1 MLTST
6 TDLVRYSSDAS
17 PYRMLPRV
25 VVRPRDTEQL
35 VAVLAAA
42 RLAGRGVTFRA
53 GGTSLNGQS
62 QGDDVM
68 IDMREHFRDIEV
80 LDEGARLRSQPGV
93 ILFRANALL
102 APKGRVL
109 GPDPAS
115 GSAAT
120 IGGVFANNASGMTAG
135 TRYNSYTTIDAVTL
149 VLASGTVVDT
159 GAADADERLRDAEPD
174 LYAAL
179 ETIRD
184 DLRADEGLTA
194 LIRRK
199 FSIKNTSGYRLDAF
213 LDAERPAD
221 ILPLLL
227 VGSEGTLAAIV
238 ETTWRTLETGPRRS
252 TAFLRFP
259 DVTAAAAVVAPLNGV
274 EAQAVELMDTAS
286 LRSLQGRVGTPQW
299 INDLAPDATD
309 AAILTERRATDDAT
323 LDRFETDVAHIVGAT
338 VIDMGEPLTTRE
350 AGRAALYWRLRSGML
365 PSIGASRPAGT
376 ALITE
381 DVVVPP
387 ERLPEAVGDLQALL
401 VKHGFLGAVNGHA
414 SAGNLHFYLYLDAT
428 DEERLS
434 AYRAFMEE
442 LVDLIVDRY
451 DGSLKGE
458 HGTGRNMAP
467 FIVREWGTDAVAMM
481 WRVKRA
487 LDPTGLLGPGVFL
500 NEDPEAAFDGLKSMP
515 AIHPHLN
522 PCIECGFCEPVCPS
536 RHLTA
541 TPRQRIVLQRELARQ
556 GHTGPVAERIIDE
569 YAYEAV
575 DTCAGDSSCSIACPV
590 DIDTGRVMKELRRD
604 GVPALAQR
612 VGVTLAKHWGIAEI
626 AGRSA
631 LFAAKAIRPVIGDRG
646 LSAITSLGRRIGGEE
661 LVPSWVAELPGPAPA
676 LPPTERAGAEAVF
689 FAACINRIFGASR
702 AASEPTTV
710 SEAFVA
716 LAARA
721 GHAIWIPDDL
731 ASMCCGTVWHSKGLE
746 EGNVIMAAEVLDRM
760 WRWSDAGRLPIIVD
774 ASSCTL
780 GLAHDIA
787 ELLDPERLAKHRKLQ
802 IVDVLRYTNEVL
814 LPDLPQARK
823 LGLTVL
829 HPTCSMNT
837 LGITGDLRAL
847 AGAVSQE
854 VFVPISATCCAFA
867 GDRGMLHPELTATA
881 TQEEVAQVEARLAEP
896 VAGQVS
902 FASGNR
908 TCELGM
914 EHATGQPY
922 ESIIVTLERQTR

>member
-1 MLTST
+1 MTSTSTPSTPPVSRRARRALGHAPTPPAPDALGTQVLSAGEDSFVAELRRLLAAEDVLTST
-6 TDLVRYSSDAS
+6 SDLVRYSSDAS

-414 SAGNLHFYLYLDAT
+414 SAGNLHFL
-428 DEERLS
+428 
-434 AYRAFMEE
+434 
-442 LVDLIVDRY
+442 
-451 DGSLKGE
+451 
-458 HGTGRNMAP
+458 P
-467 FIVREWGTDAVAMM
+467 
-481 WRVKRA
+481 
-487 LDPTGLLGPGVFL
+487 LLG
-500 NEDPEAAFDGLKSMP
+500 
-515 AIHPHLN
+515 
-522 PCIECGFCEPVCPS
+522 
-536 RHLTA
+536 RH
-541 TPRQRIVLQRELARQ
+541 R
-556 GHTGPVAERIIDE
+556 
-569 YAYEAV
+569 
-575 DTCAGDSSCSIACPV
+575 
-590 DIDTGRVMKELRRD
+590 
-604 GVPALAQR
+604 
-612 VGVTLAKHWGIAEI
+612 
-626 AGRSA
+626 
-631 LFAAKAIRPVIGDRG
+631 
-646 LSAITSLGRRIGGEE
+646 
-661 LVPSWVAELPGPAPA
+661 
-676 LPPTERAGAEAVF
+676 
-689 FAACINRIFGASR
+689 
-702 AASEPTTV
+702 
-710 SEAFVA
+710 
-716 LAARA
+716 
-721 GHAIWIPDDL
+721 
-731 ASMCCGTVWHSKGLE
+731 
-746 EGNVIMAAEVLDRM
+746 
-760 WRWSDAGRLPIIVD
+760 
-774 ASSCTL
+774 
-780 GLAHDIA
+780 
-787 ELLDPERLAKHRKLQ
+787 
-802 IVDVLRYTNEVL
+802 
-814 LPDLPQARK
+814 
-823 LGLTVL
+823 
-829 HPTCSMNT
+829 
-837 LGITGDLRAL
+837 
-847 AGAVSQE
+847 
-854 VFVPISATCCAFA
+854 
-867 GDRGMLHPELTATA
+867 
-881 TQEEVAQVEARLAEP
+881 
-896 VAGQVS
+896 
-902 FASGNR
+902 
-908 TCELGM
+908 
-914 EHATGQPY
+914 
-922 ESIIVTLERQTR
+922 